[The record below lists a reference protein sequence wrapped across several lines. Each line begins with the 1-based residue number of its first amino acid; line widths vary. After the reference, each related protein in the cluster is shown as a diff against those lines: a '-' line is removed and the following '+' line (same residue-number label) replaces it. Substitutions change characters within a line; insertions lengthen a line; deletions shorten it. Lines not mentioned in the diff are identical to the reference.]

1 MKDLLTT
8 WPIIAAFVVVVVLVI
23 VLVVSLRRA
32 EMRRVLGLPKNS
44 KLGAGEKQIFQ
55 AFEDTD
61 MKLGK
66 TMPKLSKSQRQAM
79 AKQLLRRKGLL
90 PRK

>member
-1 MKDLLTT
+1 MKNLLTT
-8 WPIIAAFVVVVVLVI
+8 WPIIAAVVVVVVLVI
-23 VLVVSLRRA
+23 VLVVTLRRA
-32 EMRRVLGLPKNS
+32 EMRRVLGLPRNS
-44 KLGAGEKQIFQ
+44 KLGEGEKQIFQ

-66 TMPKLSKSQRQAM
+66 TMPKLSKAQRQAM